1 MLFHALDE
9 ALRGADDAALTDR
22 HAERAAVFEYE
33 AGAARPDATARALS
47 RLLAAR
53 RAHGMAEA
61 ARLTVTRSRREAV
74 PLSDVTES
82 RPEALLSV
90 LRDGRPDG
98 ALLSV
103 GTVAVLAGAGGV
115 AKSTLVAAAPALR
128 ALQCRY
134 RIVSGFRG
142 SVGLAYGVASCI
154 GSVIPAL
161 RAGG

>member
-1 MLFHALDE
+1 MRRVAVLDADPRPRPVGTPPRLESAE
-9 ALRGADDAALTDR
+9 AVTKRVREAHTADT
-22 HAERAAVFEYE
+22 
-33 AGAARPDATARALS
+33 
-47 RLLAAR
+47 AAR

-115 AKSTLVAAAPALR
+115 AKSTLVAAAAPALR